1 MRIEARQGC
10 THRVHGMTTRHE
22 HVEALPSSGIDGRGN
37 ARGSAR
43 AGFTIVELLVALMI
57 IAVGMLGL
65 AATAGSVTRM
75 MGGAKRQVLAATIAQ
90 TRLER
95 LRSSPCASIVS
106 GADTTRG
113 IINKWTVSAV
123 VRGVN
128 VTDSVTF
135 PTSRT
140 SKGTRAYFT
149 TIPC

>member
-1 MRIEARQGC
+1 MCIEARQGC
-10 THRVHGMTTRHE
+10 AHRVHGMSPRRRNNEESQAPATH
-22 HVEALPSSGIDGRGN
+22 P
-37 ARGSAR
+37 R

-57 IAVGMLGL
+57 FAVGMLGL
-65 AATAGSVTRM
+65 AATAGSVTKM
-75 MGGAKRQVLAATIAQ
+75 MGGAKRQVLAATVAQ

-95 LRSSPCASIVS
+95 LRSSPCTSIVS

-123 VRGVN
+123 VRGMN

-135 PTSRT
+135 PTGRNT
-140 SKGTRAYFT
+140 TRTRAYFT